1 VGEASWPSL
10 PGNEAGFRCDVAAIG
25 ASVGIVNTCIFFSM
39 SGEAD
44 ATVIRS
50 PVEEMGR
57 GVDVSCIAGE
67 DCGGDAG
74 QNMLLAA
81 LPKRTRVQ
89 PPIRTTKKRTGR
101 PLTVRLMRTC

>member
-1 VGEASWPSL
+1 LGEASWAGL
-10 PGNEAGFRCDVAAIG
+10 AGNGAGFRCGVPAVG
-25 ASVGIVNTCIFFSM
+25 ASVGVVSTCIFFSM
-39 SGEAD
+39 SGEAG

-57 GVDVSCIAGE
+57 AEGVSCVAGE

-101 PLTVRLMRTC
+101 PLTVRLMRAF